1 VGTVVTERRGVAV
14 VIRHV
19 RHLTADAD
27 RDDVETTF
35 YGPFLPHA
43 GSAVDRQIETLRWED
58 EERADV
64 DHSES
69 YVETTFLADGESD
82 AVLIARDSL

>member
-1 VGTVVTERRGVAV
+1 MTRTSTAV

-19 RHLTADAD
+19 RQMHKDAD

-35 YGPFLPHA
+35 YGPFLPHV
-43 GSAVDRQIETLRWED
+43 GSATSATIDQLRWED
-58 EERADV
+58 EENPDV

-69 YVETTFLADGESD
+69 YVETVFIGQDESD
-82 AVLIARDSL
+82 AAVVAVR